1 MEHLT
6 YSDADFNAILLKVSW
21 TQKVP
26 RITMPWKVHITW
38 QGKDIPFTHFDHVP
52 IMVLLPKL

>member
-26 RITMPWKVHITW
+26 RITMP
-38 QGKDIPFTHFDHVP
+38 
-52 IMVLLPKL
+52 